1 MPVTEG
7 RLRKTLVLPSTSI
20 KVITRAILYSMNTE
34 EALIIVEKALSAER
48 LSKLHATV
56 FCQVW
61 EQRSYQEI
69 AQNTGYEVG
78 YLKQT
83 GSRLWQVLSQ
93 VLGEKVS
100 KNNVQSVV
108 KRYAFSKVEPRQDAV
123 ENDRKLLR
131 TDWGDATQLGTIYGR
146 TTELA
151 TLEQWIVRENCRVV
165 GLFGMGG
172 IGKTTLSVHCAK
184 QIQGEF
190 DYLIWRSLR
199 NAPPIT
205 NLLTELLQFLSN
217 QQKSIP
223 NSLDSQILCLL
234 DCLRSARCLLILDNV
249 ETIMRSLRGRSAP
262 SHDCESGYQPEYNGY
277 GQLIRCIGETDHQS
291 CLLLTSREKPQSIA
305 AKEGGCLPIRSLQ
318 LKGLPISAGQAIF
331 NLKGDFFGSSQEW
344 QRLIAYYSGNP
355 LALNMV
361 AIAVKDFFA
370 GSLTKF
376 LEFLEPGAAVFGDI
390 YQLLA
395 QQFNRLSDLE
405 QQVMYWLAI
414 ERKSI
419 DVQQLL
425 ANFALQVTPAS
436 LLEALMS
443 LERRSL
449 IEKNENLFTLQPVV
463 MEYITHQLIKQIEQE
478 ITTNKLQLLKTH
490 ALLKTQAK
498 DYIRESQTR
507 LLLSPLAARLLDTN
521 TKSSLDKQLMQ
532 IISAVRG
539 KSPQETGYIAGN
551 IINLCCQLQIDL
563 SDRNFSNLTVWQA
576 YLKQVNLHRVN
587 FARTNLANCVFT
599 ETFSQ
604 ILSVAFSPDGKLLAA
619 SDINHEIHIWQVSDG
634 KKLLTCKV
642 EDGWVW
648 SVTFSLDSRILAS
661 SANRTINLWDV
672 QTGECLQ
679 TLPGYTSRIFSLSF
693 SPDNRFLASGSE
705 DKLVRI
711 WNWQTGQLLKTLSGH
726 TDEVRSVTFAPS
738 SQLLASGSY
747 DRTVRLWNTTT
758 GECLHTLIGHKHW
771 VWSVAFSPD
780 GNTLASSSSD
790 KTIGLWDLNGKC
802 KYVLTHSHT
811 LRTLAFSYDGQVLA
825 SGSDD
830 TIKLWNL
837 KTKECKLLQG
847 HTSWISSLAFSP
859 NSYLLA
865 SGSEDQSV
873 RLWDTQTH
881 RCLKSLQGH
890 SNGIWAVAFSP
901 DGQKIASG
909 SQDRIVRFW
918 HSKTG
923 EYLSCLQGHTSWIW
937 SIAFSPDGHTL
948 ASGSEDR
955 TIKLWDTVTGQLLS
969 TLQGHTDAVFSVIF
983 SLDGNT
989 LISGSL
995 DGTIKLWNIE
1005 QELYRQIEGHKGGI
1019 WCIAQSPDGMIL
1031 VSGSQDQTV
1040 KLWEINT
1047 GKCIKTLSGHN
1058 SWLRCVAFSPDGQT
1072 LASGSANGI
1081 VKLWQASTGECL
1093 QTWQAHSTPVL
1104 SIVFSLDG
1112 QYLFTSSTD
1121 TTVKLWDMQTL
1132 ECRQIL
1138 QEHDK
1143 WVRFLS
1149 ISFDGKILAS
1159 CSQDETIKLWNMS
1172 NLGVETTSS
1181 RTLRVPRPYEGMN
1194 ISGTSGLT
1202 SAQIRTLK
1210 ILGATEMRSPK

>member
-1 MPVTEG
+1 
-7 RLRKTLVLPSTSI
+7 
-20 KVITRAILYSMNTE
+20 MNTE
-34 EALIIVEKALSAER
+34 EALIVVEKALSAER

-61 EQRSYQEI
+61 EEHSYQEI

-78 YLKQT
+78 YLKQA

-108 KRYAFSKVEPRQDAV
+108 KRYAFSKLEPRQDAV
-123 ENDRKLLR
+123 ENNRKLLR
-131 TDWGDATQLGTIYGR
+131 TDWGDATQLGAIYGR

-151 TLEQWIVRENCRVV
+151 TLEQWIVKENCRVV

-184 QIQGEF
+184 QIQGQF

-205 NLLTELLQFLSN
+205 DLLTELLQFLSN

-262 SHDCESGYQPEYNGY
+262 SHDCESSYQPGYDGY
-277 GQLIRCIGETDHQS
+277 GQLIRCIGETEHQS

-305 AKEGGCLPIRSLQ
+305 AKEGKCLPIRSLQ
-318 LKGLPISAGQAIF
+318 LGGVPISAGQAIF
-331 NLKGDFFGSSQEW
+331 NLKGEFSGSSQEW

-361 AIAVKDFFA
+361 AIALKDFFA
-370 GSLTKF
+370 GNLTKF
-376 LEFLEPGAAVFGDI
+376 LEFLAPGAAVFGDI
-390 YQLLA
+390 HQLLA
-395 QQFNRLSDLE
+395 QQLNRLSDLE
-405 QQVMYWLAI
+405 EQVIYWLAI
-414 ERKSI
+414 ERQS
-419 DVQQLL
+419 VNLQQLL
-425 ANFALQVTPAS
+425 TNFVPQVTPAR

-449 IEKNENLFTLQPVV
+449 IEKHQTLFTLQPVV
-463 MEYITHQLIKQIEQE
+463 MEYVTHQLIKQIERE
-478 ITTNKLQLLKTH
+478 ITTNKINLLKTH
-490 ALLKTQAK
+490 ALLKTQVK
-498 DYIRESQTR
+498 DYIRETQIR
-507 LLLSPLAARLLDTN
+507 LLLAPLATRLLDTN

-532 IISAVRG
+532 IISQVRG
-539 KSPQETGYIAGN
+539 KSPQETGYVAGN
-551 IINLCCQLQIDL
+551 IINLFCQLQIDL
-563 SDRNFSNLTVWQA
+563 SDRNFSYVTVWQA

-587 FARTNLANCVFT
+587 FAHTDLTNSVFT

-619 SDINHEIHIWQVSDG
+619 SDISHEIHIWQISDG
-634 KKLLTCKV
+634 KKVLTCKV
-642 EDGWVW
+642 DDGWVW
-648 SVTFSLDSRILAS
+648 SVAFSPDSRILAS
-661 SANRTINLWDV
+661 SANRSVNLWDV
-672 QTGECLQ
+672 HTGECMQ
-679 TLPGYTSRIFSLSF
+679 ILPGYTSRIFSLSF
-693 SPDNRFLASGSE
+693 SPDNRLLASGSE

-711 WNWQTGQLLKTLSGH
+711 WDWQTGQLLKTLAGH
-726 TDEVRSVTFAPS
+726 TDEVRSVAFAPS
-738 SQLLASGSY
+738 SQILASGSY

-758 GECLHTLIGHKHW
+758 GECLHTLTGHERW

-780 GNTLASSSSD
+780 GKTLASSSSD
-790 KTIGLWDLNGKC
+790 KTIRLWDANGEC
-802 KYVLTHSHT
+802 KSLLTHSHA
-811 LRTLAFSYDGQVLA
+811 LRTLAFSFDGQVLA

-830 TIKLWNL
+830 IIKLWHLN
-837 KTKECKLLQG
+837 TGESKLLQG
-847 HTSWISSLAFSP
+847 HTSWISSIAFSP

-873 RLWDTQTH
+873 RLWDTKTH

-937 SIAFSPDGHTL
+937 SVAFSPDGHTL

-955 TIKLWDTVTGQLLS
+955 TIKLWDTTTGQLLS
-969 TLQGHTDAVFSVIF
+969 TLQGHTNAVFSVIF

-995 DGTIKLWNIE
+995 DGTIKLWDIK
-1005 QELYRQIEGHKGGI
+1005 QGSFRQIEGHRGGI
-1019 WCIAQSPDGMIL
+1019 WCIAQSPDGMLL

-1047 GKCIKTLSGHN
+1047 GKCIKTLLGHS

-1072 LASGSANGI
+1072 LVSGSANGI
-1081 VKLWQASTGECL
+1081 VKLWQVNTGECL
-1093 QTWQAHSTPVL
+1093 QTWQAHTSPVL
-1104 SIVFSLDG
+1104 SVAFSPDG
-1112 QYLFTSSTD
+1112 QYFATSSTD
-1121 TTVKLWDMQTL
+1121 TTVKIWDVQTL
-1132 ECRQIL
+1132 ECRRIL

-1149 ISFDGKILAS
+1149 FSPDGILAS
-1159 CSQDETIKLWNMS
+1159 CSQDETIKLWDIS
-1172 NLGVETTSS
+1172 NLEVETTFCK
-1181 RTLRVPRPYEGMN
+1181 TLRVPRPYEGMN
-1194 ISGTSGLT
+1194 ISGASGLT
-1202 SAQIRTLK
+1202 SAQTRTLK
-1210 ILGATEMRSPK
+1210 VLGASKCDRHLK

>member
-1 MPVTEG
+1 
-7 RLRKTLVLPSTSI
+7 
-20 KVITRAILYSMNTE
+20 MNTE
-34 EALIIVEKALSAER
+34 EALIVVEKALSAER

-61 EQRSYQEI
+61 EEHSYQEI

-78 YLKQT
+78 YLKQA

-108 KRYAFSKVEPRQDAV
+108 KRYAFSKVEPRQNAV
-123 ENDRKLLR
+123 ENNRKLLL
-131 TDWGDATQLGTIYGR
+131 TDWGDATQLGAIYGR
-146 TTELA
+146 TNELA
-151 TLEQWIVRENCRVV
+151 TLEQWIVKENCRVV

-184 QIQGEF
+184 QIQGQF

-205 NLLTELLQFLSN
+205 DLLTELLQFLSN

-262 SHDCESGYQPEYNGY
+262 SHDCESGYQLGYDGY
-277 GQLIRCIGETDHQS
+277 GQLIRCIGETEHQS

-305 AKEGGCLPIRSLQ
+305 AKEGEGLPIRSLQ
-318 LKGLPISAGQAIF
+318 LGGLPISAGQAIF
-331 NLKGDFFGSSQEW
+331 NFKGEFSGSSQEW

-361 AIAVKDFFA
+361 AIALKDFFA
-370 GSLTKF
+370 GNLTKF
-376 LEFLEPGAAVFGDI
+376 LEFLAPGAAVFGDI
-390 YQLLA
+390 HQLLA
-395 QQFNRLSDLE
+395 QQLNRLSDLE
-405 QQVMYWLAI
+405 EQVMYWLAI
-414 ERKSI
+414 ERQS
-419 DVQQLL
+419 VNLQQLL
-425 ANFALQVTPAS
+425 TNFVPQVTPAR

-449 IEKNENLFTLQPVV
+449 IEKHQTLFTLQPVV
-463 MEYITHQLIKQIEQE
+463 MEYVTYQLIKHIERE
-478 ITTNKLQLLKTH
+478 ITTNKINLLRTH
-490 ALLKTQAK
+490 ALLKTQVK
-498 DYIRESQTR
+498 DYIRETQIR
-507 LLLSPLAARLLDTN
+507 LLLAPLATRLLDTN

-532 IISAVRG
+532 IISQVRG
-539 KSPQETGYIAGN
+539 KSPQETGYVAGN
-551 IINLCCQLQIDL
+551 IINLFCQLQIDL
-563 SDRNFSNLTVWQA
+563 SDRNFSYVTVWQA

-587 FARTNLANCVFT
+587 FAHTDLTNSVFT

-619 SDINHEIHIWQVSDG
+619 SDISHEIHIWQISDG
-634 KKLLTCKV
+634 KKVLTCKV
-642 EDGWVW
+642 DDGWVW
-648 SVTFSLDSRILAS
+648 SVAFSPDSRILAS
-661 SANRTINLWDV
+661 SANRSVNLWDV
-672 QTGECLQ
+672 HTGECLQ
-679 TLPGYTSRIFSLSF
+679 ILPGYTSRIFSLSF
-693 SPDNRFLASGSE
+693 SSDNRLLASGSE

-711 WNWQTGQLLKTLSGH
+711 WDWQTGQLLKTLAGH
-726 TDEVRSVTFAPS
+726 TDEVRSVAFAPS
-738 SQLLASGSY
+738 SQILASGGY

-758 GECLHTLIGHKHW
+758 GECLHTLTEHERW

-780 GNTLASSSSD
+780 GKTLASSSSD
-790 KTIGLWDLNGKC
+790 KTIRLWDANGEC
-802 KYVLTHSHT
+802 ISLLTHDRA
-811 LRTLAFSYDGQVLA
+811 LRTLAFSFDGQVLA

-837 KTKECKLLQG
+837 KTGESKLLQG
-847 HTSWISSLAFSP
+847 HTSWISSIAFSP

-865 SGSEDQSV
+865 SGSEDQSI
-873 RLWDTQTH
+873 RLWDVQVH

-901 DGQKIASG
+901 DSQKIASG

-918 HSKTG
+918 DSKTG

-937 SIAFSPDGHTL
+937 SVAFSPDGQTL
-948 ASGSEDR
+948 ASSSEDR
-955 TIKLWDTVTGQLLS
+955 TIKLWDTTTGQLLS
-969 TLQGHTDAVFSVIF
+969 TLKGHTNAVFSVIF

-995 DGTIKLWNIE
+995 DGTIKLWDIK
-1005 QELYRQIEGHKGGI
+1005 QGSSRQIEGHRGGI
-1019 WCIAQSPDGMIL
+1019 WCIAQSPDGMLL

-1047 GKCIKTLSGHN
+1047 GKCVKTLSGHD
-1058 SWLRCVAFSPDGQT
+1058 SWLRCVAFSPDGR
-1072 LASGSANGI
+1072 LLVSGSANGI
-1081 VKLWQASTGECL
+1081 VKLWRVNTGERL
-1093 QTWQAHSTPVL
+1093 QTWQAHTSPVL
-1104 SIVFSLDG
+1104 SVAFSPDG
-1112 QYLFTSSTD
+1112 QYFATSSTD
-1121 TTVKLWDMQTL
+1121 TTIKLWDIQTL
-1132 ECRQIL
+1132 NCCQIL
-1138 QEHDK
+1138 QQHDK

-1149 ISFDGKILAS
+1149 FSSDGKLLAS
-1159 CSQDETIKLWNMS
+1159 CSQDETIKLWNTS
-1172 NLGVETTSS
+1172 NCGVETTSS
-1181 RTLRVPRPYEGMN
+1181 KTLRVPRPYEGTN
-1194 ISGTSGLT
+1194 ISGASGLT
-1202 SAQIRTLK
+1202 SAQTKTLK
-1210 ILGATEMRSPK
+1210 ILGATEMRSQS

>member
-1 MPVTEG
+1 
-7 RLRKTLVLPSTSI
+7 
-20 KVITRAILYSMNTE
+20 MNTE
-34 EALIIVEKALSAER
+34 EALIVVEKALSAER

-61 EQRSYQEI
+61 EEHSYQEI

-78 YLKQT
+78 YLKQA

-108 KRYAFSKVEPRQDAV
+108 KRYAFSKLEPRQDAV
-123 ENDRKLLR
+123 ENNRKLLR
-131 TDWGDATQLGTIYGR
+131 TDWGDATQLGAIYGR

-151 TLEQWIVRENCRVV
+151 TLEQWIVKENCRVV

-184 QIQGEF
+184 QIQGQF

-205 NLLTELLQFLSN
+205 DLLTELLQFLSN

-262 SHDCESGYQPEYNGY
+262 SHDCESGYQPGYDGY
-277 GQLIRCIGETDHQS
+277 GQLIRCIGETEHQS
-291 CLLLTSREKPQSIA
+291 CLLLTSREKPQSIV
-305 AKEGGCLPIRSLQ
+305 AKEGKCLPIRSLQ
-318 LKGLPISAGQAIF
+318 LGGVPISAGQAIF
-331 NLKGDFFGSSQEW
+331 NLKGEFSGSSQEW

-361 AIAVKDFFA
+361 AIALQDFFA
-370 GSLTKF
+370 GNLTKF
-376 LEFLEPGAAVFGDI
+376 LEFLAPGAAVFGDI
-390 YQLLA
+390 HQLLA
-395 QQFNRLSDLE
+395 QQLNRLSDLE
-405 QQVMYWLAI
+405 EQVMYWLAI
-414 ERKSI
+414 ERQS
-419 DVQQLL
+419 VNLQQLL
-425 ANFALQVTPAS
+425 TNFVPQVTPAR

-449 IEKNENLFTLQPVV
+449 IEKHQTLFTLQPVV
-463 MEYITHQLIKQIEQE
+463 MEYITHQLIKQIERE
-478 ITTNKLQLLKTH
+478 ITTNKINLLKTH
-490 ALLKTQAK
+490 ALLKTQVK
-498 DYIRESQTR
+498 DYIRETQIR
-507 LLLSPLAARLLDTN
+507 LLLAPLATRLLDTN

-532 IISAVRG
+532 IISQVRG
-539 KSPQETGYIAGN
+539 KSPQETGYVAGN
-551 IINLCCQLQIDL
+551 IINLFCQLQIDL
-563 SDRNFSNLTVWQA
+563 GDRNFSHLTVWQA

-587 FARTNLANCVFT
+587 FAHTDLTNSVFT

-619 SDINHEIHIWQVSDG
+619 SDISHEIHIWQVSDG

-642 EDGWVW
+642 DDGWVW
-648 SVTFSLDSRILAS
+648 SVAFSPDSRILAS
-661 SANRTINLWDV
+661 SANRSINLWDV

-679 TLPGYTSRIFSLSF
+679 ILPGYTSRIFSLSF
-693 SPDNRFLASGSE
+693 SSDNRLLASGSE

-711 WNWQTGQLLKTLSGH
+711 WDWQTGQLLKTLAGH
-726 TDEVRSVTFAPS
+726 TDEVRSVAFAPS
-738 SQLLASGSY
+738 SQILASGSY

-758 GECLHTLIGHKHW
+758 GECLYTLIGHERW

-780 GNTLASSSSD
+780 GKTLASSSSD
-790 KTIGLWDLNGKC
+790 KTIRLWDANGEC
-802 KYVLTHSHT
+802 KFLLTHDHA
-811 LRTLAFSYDGQVLA
+811 LRTLAFSFDGQVLA

-837 KTKECKLLQG
+837 KTGESKLLQG
-847 HTSWISSLAFSP
+847 HTSWISSIAFSP

-865 SGSEDQSV
+865 SGSEDQSI
-873 RLWDTQTH
+873 RLWDTQVH

-918 HSKTG
+918 HSKSG

-937 SIAFSPDGHTL
+937 SVAFSPDGHTL

-955 TIKLWDTVTGQLLS
+955 TIKLWDTTTGQLLN
-969 TLQGHTDAVFSVIF
+969 TLQGHTNAVFSVIF

-995 DGTIKLWNIE
+995 DGTIKLWDIK
-1005 QELYRQIEGHKGGI
+1005 QGSFRQIEGHRGGI
-1019 WCIAQSPDGMIL
+1019 WCIAQSPDGMLL

-1047 GKCIKTLSGHN
+1047 GKCIKTLLGHS

-1072 LASGSANGI
+1072 LVSGSANGI
-1081 VKLWQASTGECL
+1081 VKLWQVNTGECL
-1093 QTWQAHSTPVL
+1093 QTWQAHTSPVL
-1104 SIVFSLDG
+1104 SVAFSPNG
-1112 QYLFTSSTD
+1112 QYFATSSTD
-1121 TTVKLWDMQTL
+1121 TTIKLWDIQTL
-1132 ECRQIL
+1132 NCRQIL
-1138 QEHDK
+1138 QAHDK
-1143 WVRFLS
+1143 WVRFLNFS
-1149 ISFDGKILAS
+1149 PDVKLLAS
-1159 CSQDETIKLWNMS
+1159 CSQDETIKLWDIS
-1172 NLGVETTSS
+1172 NGQIKTTSFK
-1181 RTLRVPRPYEGMN
+1181 TLRVPRPYEGMN
-1194 ISGTSGLT
+1194 ISGASGLT
-1202 SAQIRTLK
+1202 AAQISTLK
-1210 ILGATEMRSPK
+1210 ILGASQCDRHLK

>member
-1 MPVTEG
+1 
-7 RLRKTLVLPSTSI
+7 
-20 KVITRAILYSMNTE
+20 MNTE
-34 EALIIVEKALSAER
+34 EALIVVEKALSAER

-61 EQRSYQEI
+61 EEHSYQEI

-78 YLKQT
+78 YLKQA

-108 KRYAFSKVEPRQDAV
+108 KRYAFSKVEAIELRTGAV
-123 ENDRKLLR
+123 ENNCKLLR
-131 TDWGDATQLGTIYGR
+131 ADWGDATQLSAIYGR

-151 TLEQWIVRENCRVV
+151 TLEQWIVQENCRVV

-262 SHDCESGYQPEYNGY
+262 SHDCESSYQPGYNGY
-277 GQLIRCIGETDHQS
+277 GQLIRCIGETEHQS
-291 CLLLTSREKPQSIA
+291 CLVLTSREKPQSLA
-305 AKEGGCLPIRSLQ
+305 AKEGGDLPIRSLQ
-318 LKGLPISAGQAIF
+318 LGGVPISAGQAIF
-331 NLKGDFFGSSQEW
+331 NLKGEFSGSSQEW

-361 AIAVKDFFA
+361 AIAIKDFFA
-370 GSLTKF
+370 GNVTQF
-376 LEFLEPGAAVFGDI
+376 LDFLEPGVAVFGDI

-405 QQVMYWLAI
+405 QQVIYWLAI
-414 ERKSI
+414 ERQSVN
-419 DVQQLL
+419 VQQLL
-425 ANFALQVTPAS
+425 ANFVPQVAPAR

-449 IEKNENLFTLQPVV
+449 IEKHQALFTLQPVV
-463 MEYITHQLIKQIEQE
+463 MEYITQQLIKQIEQE
-478 ITTNKLQLLKTH
+478 ITTGKIQLLRTH
-490 ALLKTQAK
+490 FLLNTQAK
-498 DYIRESQTR
+498 DYIRETQIR
-507 LLLSPLAARLLDTN
+507 FLLSPLAARLLDTN

-532 IISAVRG
+532 IISEVRG
-539 KSPQETGYIAGN
+539 KSSQETGYIAGN
-551 IINLCCQLQIDL
+551 IINLICQLQIDL
-563 SDRNFSNLTVWQA
+563 CDRDFSHLTVCQA

-587 FARTNLANCVFT
+587 FTHTNLSNCVFT
-599 ETFSQ
+599 ETLSQ

-619 SDINHEIHIWQVSDG
+619 SDISHEIHIWQVSDG
-634 KKLLTCKV
+634 KKLLTCKID
-642 EDGWVW
+642 DGWVW
-648 SVTFSLDSRILAS
+648 SVAFSLDSRILAS

-693 SPDNRFLASGSE
+693 SPDNCLLASGSE

-726 TDEVRSVTFAPS
+726 TDEVRSVAFAPS

-758 GECLHTLIGHKHW
+758 GECLHTLTGHNCW

-780 GNTLASSSSD
+780 SNTLASSSSD
-790 KTIGLWDLNGKC
+790 KTIRLWDLSGKC
-802 KYVLTHSHT
+802 KSVLTHSHA
-811 LRTLAFSYDGQVLA
+811 LRTLAFSFDSQVLA

-830 TIKLWNL
+830 STIKIWNL
-837 KTKECKLLQG
+837 NTGECKLLQG
-847 HTSWISSLAFSP
+847 HNSWISSIAFSP

-873 RLWDTQTH
+873 RLWDTPTH

-890 SNGIWAVAFSP
+890 SNGVWAVAFSP
-901 DGQKIASG
+901 NGQTLASG
-909 SQDRIVRFW
+909 SQDRVVRFW
-918 HSKTG
+918 HRQTG
-923 EYLSCLQGHTSWIW
+923 EYLSCLQEHASWIW
-937 SIAFSPDGHTL
+937 SVAFSPDGHTL

-955 TIKLWDTVTGQLLS
+955 TIKLWNTTTGQLLS
-969 TLQGHTDAVFSVIF
+969 TLQGHTNAVFSVIF

-995 DGTIKLWNIE
+995 DGTVKLWDIR
-1005 QELYRQIEGHKGGI
+1005 QGYYCQIEGHKGGI
-1019 WCIAQSPDGMIL
+1019 WCIAQSPDGLLL

-1040 KLWEINT
+1040 KLWEIST
-1047 GKCIKTLSGHN
+1047 GKCIKTLSGHK

-1072 LASGSANGI
+1072 LVSGSANGI
-1081 VKLWQASTGECL
+1081 VKFWQVNTGKCL
-1093 QTWQAHSTPVL
+1093 QTWQAHTSAVL
-1104 SIVFSLDG
+1104 SVAFSLDG
-1112 QYLFTSSTD
+1112 QYLATSSTD

-1149 ISFDGKILAS
+1149 FSPDGTLAS
-1159 CSQDETIKLWNMS
+1159 CSQDETIKLWATS
-1172 NLGVETTSS
+1172 NSGVETTSS
-1181 RTLRVPRPYEGMN
+1181 KTLRVPRPYEGMN
-1194 ISGTSGLT
+1194 IFGVCGLT
-1202 SAQIRTLK
+1202 SAQISTLK
-1210 ILGATEMRSPK
+1210 ILGAWECDRNFR

>member
-1 MPVTEG
+1 
-7 RLRKTLVLPSTSI
+7 
-20 KVITRAILYSMNTE
+20 MNTE
-34 EALIIVEKALSAER
+34 EALIVVEKALSAER
-48 LSKLHATV
+48 LNKLHATV

-61 EQRSYQEI
+61 EQHSYQEI

-78 YLKQT
+78 YLKQA

-108 KRYAFSKVEPRQDAV
+108 KRYAFSKLEPRQDAV
-123 ENDRKLLR
+123 ENNRKLLR
-131 TDWGDATQLGTIYGR
+131 TDWGDATQSGAIYGR

-151 TLEQWIVRENCRVV
+151 TLEQWIVKENCRVV

-184 QIQGEF
+184 QIQGQF

-205 NLLTELLQFLSN
+205 DLLTELLQFLSN

-262 SHDCESGYQPEYNGY
+262 SHDCESGYQPGYDGY
-277 GQLIRCIGETDHQS
+277 GQLIRCIGETEHQS

-305 AKEGGCLPIRSLQ
+305 AKEGEGLPIRSLQ
-318 LKGLPISAGQAIF
+318 LGGLPISAGQAIF
-331 NLKGDFFGSSQEW
+331 NLKGEFSGSSQEW

-361 AIAVKDFFA
+361 AIALKDFFA
-370 GSLTKF
+370 GNLTKF
-376 LEFLEPGAAVFGDI
+376 LEFLAPGAAVFGDI
-390 YQLLA
+390 HQLLA
-395 QQFNRLSDLE
+395 QQLNRLSDLE
-405 QQVMYWLAI
+405 EQVMYWLAI
-414 ERKSI
+414 ERQSVN
-419 DVQQLL
+419 VQQLL
-425 ANFALQVTPAS
+425 TNFVPQVTPAR
-436 LLEALMS
+436 LLETLMS

-449 IEKNENLFTLQPVV
+449 IEKHQTLFTLQPVV
-463 MEYITHQLIKQIEQE
+463 MEYVTHQLIKQIERE
-478 ITTNKLQLLKTH
+478 ITTNKINLLKTH
-490 ALLKTQAK
+490 ALLKTQVK
-498 DYIRESQTR
+498 DYIRETQIR
-507 LLLSPLAARLLDTN
+507 LLLAPLATRLLDTN

-532 IISAVRG
+532 IISQVRG
-539 KSPQETGYIAGN
+539 KSPQETGYVAGN
-551 IINLCCQLQIDL
+551 IINLFCQLQIDL
-563 SDRNFSNLTVWQA
+563 SDRNFSYVTVWQA

-587 FARTNLANCVFT
+587 FAHTDLTNSVFT

-619 SDINHEIHIWQVSDG
+619 SDISHEIHIWQISDG
-634 KKLLTCKV
+634 KKVLTCKV
-642 EDGWVW
+642 DDGWVW
-648 SVTFSLDSRILAS
+648 SVAFSPDSRILAS
-661 SANRTINLWDV
+661 SANRSVNLWDV
-672 QTGECLQ
+672 HTGECLQ
-679 TLPGYTSRIFSLSF
+679 ILPGYTSRIFSLSF
-693 SPDNRFLASGSE
+693 SPDNRLLASGSE

-711 WNWQTGQLLKTLSGH
+711 WDWQTGQLLKTLAGH
-726 TDEVRSVTFAPS
+726 TDEVRSVAFAPS
-738 SQLLASGSY
+738 SQILASGSY

-758 GECLHTLIGHKHW
+758 GECLYTLTGHERW

-780 GNTLASSSSD
+780 GKTLASSSSD
-790 KTIGLWDLNGKC
+790 KTIRLWDANGEC
-802 KYVLTHSHT
+802 KFLLTHDHA
-811 LRTLAFSYDGQVLA
+811 LRTLAFSFDGQVLA
-825 SGSDD
+825 SGSND

-837 KTKECKLLQG
+837 KTGESKLLQG
-847 HTSWISSLAFSP
+847 HTSWISSIAFSP

-873 RLWDTQTH
+873 RLWDTQVH

-918 HSKTG
+918 HSKSG

-937 SIAFSPDGHTL
+937 SVAFSPDGHTL

-955 TIKLWDTVTGQLLS
+955 TIKLWDTTTGQLLN
-969 TLQGHTDAVFSVIF
+969 TLQGHTNAVFSVIF

-995 DGTIKLWNIE
+995 DGTIKLWDIK
-1005 QELYRQIEGHKGGI
+1005 QGSFRQIEGHRGGI
-1019 WCIAQSPDGMIL
+1019 WCIAQSPDGMLL

-1047 GKCIKTLSGHN
+1047 GKCIKTLLGHS

-1072 LASGSANGI
+1072 LVSGSANGI
-1081 VKLWQASTGECL
+1081 VKLWQVNTGECL
-1093 QTWQAHSTPVL
+1093 QTWQAHTSPVL
-1104 SIVFSLDG
+1104 SVAFSPNG
-1112 QYLFTSSTD
+1112 QYFATSSTD
-1121 TTVKLWDMQTL
+1121 TTIKLWDIQTL
-1132 ECRQIL
+1132 NCRQIL
-1138 QEHDK
+1138 QAHDK
-1143 WVRFLS
+1143 WVRFLNFS
-1149 ISFDGKILAS
+1149 PDVKLLAS
-1159 CSQDETIKLWNMS
+1159 CSQDETIKLWDIS
-1172 NLGVETTSS
+1172 NGQIKTTSFK
-1181 RTLRVPRPYEGMN
+1181 TLRVPRPYEGMN
-1194 ISGTSGLT
+1194 ISGASGLT
-1202 SAQIRTLK
+1202 AAQISTLK
-1210 ILGATEMRSPK
+1210 ILGASQCDRHLK

>member
-1 MPVTEG
+1 
-7 RLRKTLVLPSTSI
+7 
-20 KVITRAILYSMNTE
+20 MNTE
-34 EALIIVEKALSAER
+34 EALIVVEKALSAER

-61 EQRSYQEI
+61 EEHSYQEI

-78 YLKQT
+78 YLKQA

-108 KRYAFSKVEPRQDAV
+108 KRYAFSKLEPRQDAV
-123 ENDRKLLR
+123 ENNRKLLR
-131 TDWGDATQLGTIYGR
+131 TDWGDATQLGAIYGR

-151 TLEQWIVRENCRVV
+151 TLEQWIVKENCRVV

-184 QIQGEF
+184 QIQGQF

-205 NLLTELLQFLSN
+205 DLLTELLQFLSN

-262 SHDCESGYQPEYNGY
+262 SHDCESSYQPGYDGY
-277 GQLIRCIGETDHQS
+277 GQLIRCIGETEHQS

-305 AKEGGCLPIRSLQ
+305 AKEGGGLPIRSLQ
-318 LKGLPISAGQAIF
+318 LGGVPISAGQVIF
-331 NLKGDFFGSSQEW
+331 NLKGEFSGSSQEW

-361 AIAVKDFFA
+361 AIALQDFFA
-370 GSLTKF
+370 GNLTKF
-376 LEFLEPGAAVFGDI
+376 LEFLAPGAAVFGDI
-390 YQLLA
+390 HQLLA
-395 QQFNRLSDLE
+395 QQLNRLSDLE
-405 QQVMYWLAI
+405 EQVMYWLAI
-414 ERKSI
+414 ERQS
-419 DVQQLL
+419 VNLQQLL
-425 ANFALQVTPAS
+425 TNFVPQVTPAR

-449 IEKNENLFTLQPVV
+449 IEKHQTLFTLQPVV
-463 MEYITHQLIKQIEQE
+463 MEYITHQLIKQIERE
-478 ITTNKLQLLKTH
+478 ITTNKINLLRTH
-490 ALLKTQAK
+490 ALLKTQVK
-498 DYIRESQTR
+498 DYIRETQIR
-507 LLLSPLAARLLDTN
+507 LLLAPLATRLLDTN

-532 IISAVRG
+532 IISQVRG
-539 KSPQETGYIAGN
+539 KSPQETGYVAGN
-551 IINLCCQLQIDL
+551 IINLFCQLQIDL
-563 SDRNFSNLTVWQA
+563 GDRNFSYVTVWQA

-587 FARTNLANCVFT
+587 FAHTDLTNSVFT
-599 ETFSQ
+599 EIFSQ

-619 SDINHEIHIWQVSDG
+619 SDISHEIHIWQVSDG

-642 EDGWVW
+642 DDGWVW
-648 SVTFSLDSRILAS
+648 SVAFSPDSRILAS
-661 SANRTINLWDV
+661 SANRSVNLWDV

-679 TLPGYTSRIFSLSF
+679 ILPGYTSRIFSLSF
-693 SPDNRFLASGSE
+693 SPDNRLLASGSE

-711 WNWQTGQLLKTLSGH
+711 WDWQTGQLLKTLAGH
-726 TDEVRSVTFAPS
+726 TDEVRSVAFAPS
-738 SQLLASGSY
+738 SQILASGSY

-758 GECLHTLIGHKHW
+758 GECLHTLTGHDRW

-780 GNTLASSSSD
+780 SKTLASSSSD
-790 KTIGLWDLNGKC
+790 KTIRLWDANGEC
-802 KYVLTHSHT
+802 KSLLTHDHA
-811 LRTLAFSYDGQVLA
+811 LRTLAFSFDGQVLA

-837 KTKECKLLQG
+837 KTGESKFLQG
-847 HTSWISSLAFSP
+847 HTSWISSIAFSP

-865 SGSEDQSV
+865 SGSEDQSI
-873 RLWDTQTH
+873 RLWDVQVH

-918 HSKTG
+918 HSKSG

-937 SIAFSPDGHTL
+937 SVAFSPDGHTL

-955 TIKLWDTVTGQLLS
+955 TIKLWDTTTGQLLS
-969 TLQGHTDAVFSVIF
+969 TLQGHTNAVFSVIF

-995 DGTIKLWNIE
+995 DGTIKLWDIK
-1005 QELYRQIEGHKGGI
+1005 QGSFRQIEGHRGGI
-1019 WCIAQSPDGMIL
+1019 WCIAQSPDGMLL

-1047 GKCIKTLSGHN
+1047 GKCIKTLLGHD

-1072 LASGSANGI
+1072 LVSGSANGI
-1081 VKLWQASTGECL
+1081 VKLWQVNTGECL
-1093 QTWQAHSTPVL
+1093 QTWQAHTSPVL
-1104 SIVFSLDG
+1104 SVAFSPDG
-1112 QYLFTSSTD
+1112 QYFATSSTD
-1121 TTVKLWDMQTL
+1121 TTIKLWDIQTL
-1132 ECRQIL
+1132 NCRQIL
-1138 QEHDK
+1138 QAHDK
-1143 WVRFLS
+1143 WVRFLNFS
-1149 ISFDGKILAS
+1149 PDVKLLAS
-1159 CSQDETIKLWNMS
+1159 CSQDETIKLWDIS
-1172 NLGVETTSS
+1172 NCQIKATSFK
-1181 RTLRVPRPYEGMN
+1181 TLRVPRPYEGMN
-1194 ISGTSGLT
+1194 ISGASGLT
-1202 SAQIRTLK
+1202 AAQISTLK
-1210 ILGATEMRSPK
+1210 ILGASQCDRHLK

>member
-1 MPVTEG
+1 
-7 RLRKTLVLPSTSI
+7 
-20 KVITRAILYSMNTE
+20 MNTE
-34 EALIIVEKALSAER
+34 EALIVVEKALSAER

-61 EQRSYQEI
+61 EEHSYQEI

-78 YLKQT
+78 YLKQA

-108 KRYAFSKVEPRQDAV
+108 KRYAFSKVEPRQDV
-123 ENDRKLLR
+123 VKNNRILR
-131 TDWGDATQLGTIYGR
+131 SDWGDANQLGAIYGR
-146 TTELA
+146 TNELA
-151 TLEQWIVRENCRVV
+151 TLEQWIVKENCRVV

-172 IGKTTLSVHCAK
+172 IGKTTLAVHCAK

-205 NLLTELLQFLSN
+205 DLLTELLQFLSN
-217 QQKSIP
+217 QQKNIP
-223 NSLDSQILCLL
+223 NSLDSQILRLL

-249 ETIMRSLRGRSAP
+249 ETIMRS
-262 SHDCESGYQPEYNGY
+262 HDCKSGYQPGYDGY
-277 GQLIRCIGETDHQS
+277 GQLIRCIGETEHQS

-305 AKEGGCLPIRSLQ
+305 AKEGECLPIRSLQ
-318 LKGLPISAGQAIF
+318 LGGVPISAGQAIF
-331 NLKGDFFGSSQEW
+331 NLKGEFSGSSQEW

-361 AIAVKDFFA
+361 AIALKDFFA
-370 GSLTKF
+370 GNLTKF
-376 LEFLEPGAAVFGDI
+376 LAFLAPGAAVFGDI
-390 YQLLA
+390 HQLLS
-395 QQFNRLSDLE
+395 QQLHRLSDLE
-405 QQVMYWLAI
+405 EQVMYWLAI
-414 ERKSI
+414 ERQSV
-419 DVQQLL
+419 DLQQLL
-425 ANFALQVTPAS
+425 ANFVPQVTPAK

-449 IEKNENLFTLQPVV
+449 IEKHQTLFTLQPVV
-463 MEYITHQLIKQIEQE
+463 MEYVTHQLIKQIERE
-478 ITTNKLQLLKTH
+478 IATNKINLLKTH
-490 ALLKTQAK
+490 SLLKTQAK
-498 DYIRESQTR
+498 DYIRETQTR
-507 LLLSPLAARLLDTN
+507 LLLAPCASQLLDTN

-532 IISAVRG
+532 IISELQG
-539 KSPQETGYIAGN
+539 KSPQETGYVAGN
-551 IINLCCQLQIDL
+551 IINLLCQLQIDL
-563 SDRNFSNLTVWQA
+563 SDRNFSHLTVWQA
-576 YLKQVNLHRVN
+576 YLKQVNLHQVN
-587 FARTNLANCVFT
+587 FARTDLTNSVFT

-642 EDGWVW
+642 DDGWVW
-648 SVTFSLDSRILAS
+648 SVAFSPDSRILAS
-661 SANRTINLWDV
+661 SANRSVNLWDV

-693 SPDNRFLASGSE
+693 SPDNRLLASGSE

-711 WNWQTGQLLKTLSGH
+711 WDLQTCQLLNTLAGH
-726 TDEVRSVTFAPS
+726 TDEVRSVAFAPS
-738 SQLLASGSY
+738 SQILASGSC
-747 DRTVRLWNTTT
+747 DRAIKLWNTTT
-758 GECLHTLIGHKHW
+758 GECLHTLTGHNCW

-780 GNTLASSSSD
+780 GKTLASSSND
-790 KTIGLWDLNGKC
+790 KTIRLWDASGKC
-802 KYVLTHSHT
+802 KSVLTHSHP
-811 LRTLAFSYDGQVLA
+811 LRTLAFSFDGQVLA

-837 KTKECKLLQG
+837 KTKDSKLLQG
-847 HTSWISSLAFSP
+847 HTSWISSIAFSP

-873 RLWDTQTH
+873 RLWDTKTH

-901 DGQKIASG
+901 DGEKIASG

-918 HSKTG
+918 DSKTG

-937 SIAFSPDGHTL
+937 SVAFSLDGNTL

-955 TIKLWDTVTGQLLS
+955 TIKLWDTTTGQLLS
-969 TLQGHTDAVFSVIF
+969 TLKGHTNAVFSVVF
-983 SLDGNT
+983 SLDSNT

-995 DGTIKLWNIE
+995 DGTIKLWNIK
-1005 QELYRQIEGHKGGI
+1005 QGSHRQIEGHRGGI
-1019 WCIAQSPDGMIL
+1019 WCIAQSPDGMLL

-1040 KLWEINT
+1040 KLWDIST
-1047 GKCIKTLSGHN
+1047 GKCVKTLSGHD

-1072 LASGSANGI
+1072 LISGSANGI
-1081 VKLWQASTGECL
+1081 VKLWQTNTGECL
-1093 QTWQAHSTPVL
+1093 QTWQAHTNPVL
-1104 SIVFSLDG
+1104 SVAFSPDG
-1112 QYLFTSSTD
+1112 QYFATSSTD
-1121 TTVKLWDMQTL
+1121 TTVKLWAMQTFK
-1132 ECRQIL
+1132 CSKIL

-1143 WVRFLS
+1143 WVRFLNFS
-1149 ISFDGKILAS
+1149 PDGKLLAS
-1159 CSQDETIKLWNMS
+1159 CSQDETIKLWNIS
-1172 NLGVETTSS
+1172 QSGVESTSS
-1181 RTLRVPRPYEGMN
+1181 KTLRVPRPYEGMN
-1194 ISGTSGLT
+1194 ISGAFGLT
-1202 SAQIRTLK
+1202 SAQISTLK
-1210 ILGATEMRSPK
+1210 ILGATEMRSQSSTTF